1 MGVHQAVEFLL
12 GLFLVSSSVRIASD
26 HGGGAVLGLG
36 IALLMLPAITIGPL
50 AALRVLSPPVHRVVD
65 VVIVMLAITS
75 PLLSLGLDGNAI
87 LMMVLTA
94 LALAVLTRSTS
105 YTVRPRRRPKPPAV
119 EPPPRAARP
128 PTWARDLGIAAG
140 RARTQLPRHAGR
152 LVGRLKN
159 GGRK

>member
-12 GLFLVSSSVRIASD
+12 GLFLISSSVRIASD

-36 IALLMLPAITIGPL
+36 LALLMLPAITIGPL
-50 AALRVLSPPVHRVVD
+50 AALRVLSPTVHRVVD
-65 VVIVMLAITS
+65 VVIVMVAITS

-94 LALAVLTRSTS
+94 VALAVLTRSTS
-105 YTVRPRRRPKPPAV
+105 YTVRPRRRPRPPAV
-119 EPPPRAARP
+119 APPLAARP